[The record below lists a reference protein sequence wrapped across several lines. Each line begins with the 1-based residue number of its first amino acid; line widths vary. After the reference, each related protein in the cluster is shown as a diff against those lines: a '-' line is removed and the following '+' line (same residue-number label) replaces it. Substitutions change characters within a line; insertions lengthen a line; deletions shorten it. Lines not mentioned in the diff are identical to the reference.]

1 MANPSE
7 PVERTV
13 IEQPATIRRVEIRSA
28 PASYVSGCSGWWVAA
43 LVAVIALVGAFFLF
57 GQTRNGEVD
66 LQAARDSGRTEAM
79 AAQAHSAAAAAT
91 RASADA
97 AASVAQAGRTA
108 ADRAADAAEKTAQS
122 AQNAAASAGDAAQDA
137 ADTATE
143 PLK

>member
-13 IEQPATIRRVEIRSA
+13 IEQPATIRREEIRSA
-28 PASYVSGCSGWWVAA
+28 PASSGSGSSGWWVAA

-57 GQTRNGEVD
+57 GQNGQAD

-79 AAQAHSAAAAAT
+79 AAQAQSAAADAS

-97 AASVAQAGRTA
+97 AASVAQAGRAA